1 MNEQTRRSGPPT
13 GPHSSEDVGHGTS
26 TAMWTACGIGLIAAF
41 VGTWASLGG
50 GTIGWI
56 ITAVLV
62 VVALATLVIMN
73 KMGFGEY
80 TNEEKDSAEDS
91 PTVGIS

>member
-13 GPHSSEDVGHGTS
+13 GPHSAEDVGHGTNA
-26 TAMWTACGIGLIAAF
+26 AMWTACGIGLLAAF

-56 ITAVLV
+56 LTAVLV
-62 VVALATLVIMN
+62 VVALVVLAVMN
-73 KMGFGEY
+73 RMGMGEY
-80 TNEEKDSAEDS
+80 TNQEIDSAEDS